1 MPLSDVRTWA
11 RARARRLPGVAW
23 RDARIRELTAALTR
37 VEKDLAAQRSGKA
50 DTPSFARYIYADRR
64 INDHLLDS
72 NLPDRAD
79 QMEHK
84 LESVSFAQ
92 SHGIRIPRVLGLWE
106 RPDDIPWEGLPDE
119 IVLKSNSGASS
130 RGVYPMRRIDG
141 RWTVVT
147 RDEPIEPAEIVARLT
162 ELQRIGRIGGP
173 FFGQELIGAGR
184 ENILPTEVRV
194 FCFYGEVGLVNVR
207 RVASHADKASVRV
220 RRFLED
226 GTPGP
231 RHPLHDDDIVPPDI
245 FEEAVEIGRQY
256 STLVP
261 RPFIRMDFLDDH
273 GDLVFGELT
282 PRPGGPH
289 YFGPEHDLRLGV
301 LWEHA
306 RARFL
311 HDLTNGQ
318 DYALTYG
325 DGPRELDI
333 GDRQYLPEHGWV
345 AP

>member
-1 MPLSDVRTWA
+1 M
-11 RARARRLPGVAW
+11 AW
-23 RDARIRELTAALTR
+23 RDAKIRELTEALSR
-37 VEKDLAAQRSGKA
+37 VEKDLAAQHSGKA

-72 NLPDRAD
+72 NLPDRAN

-84 LESVSFAQ
+84 LQSVSFAQ
-92 SHGIRIPRVLGLWE
+92 SHGIRIPAVLGLWE
-106 RPDDIPWEGLPDE
+106 RPDDIPWDELPDA

-130 RGVYPMRRIDG
+130 RGVFPLRRIEG

-147 RDEPIEPAEIVARLT
+147 REEPVEPAEIVERLT
-162 ELQRIGRIGGP
+162 DLLRNGRIGGP

-184 ENILPTEVRV
+184 DNCLPTEVRV

-207 RVASHADKASVRV
+207 RAARHADRATVRV

-231 RHPLHDDDIVPPDI
+231 RHPLHDDDIIPPAI
-245 FEEAVEIGRQY
+245 FEEAVGIGRRY

-261 RPFIRMDFLDDH
+261 RPFIRMDFLDDG

-311 HDLTNGQ
+311 NDLTHGL
-318 DYALTYG
+318 DYMVRFG
-325 DGPRELDI
+325 EGPRELDI
-333 GDRQYLPEHGWV
+333 DGRQYLPEHGWM